1 MVSFTGSASTALKLR
16 SHPVVQRESVK
27 FVAEQD
33 SLNASL
39 LGPDAGP
46 GTPEFDL
53 FVKEVVNEMTV
64 KAGQKCT
71 AIRRAM
77 APAEHLDAVEAAI
90 RDRLAATTVGDPR
103 DKESRMGALVS
114 IAQRDDVRSQIAKL
128 TAAGAR
134 IVAGNPDASP
144 GVDGRRLHGADPA
157 AHRRPLVHRR
167 GP

>member
-39 LGPDAGP
+39 LGPDAAP

-90 RDRLAATTVGDPR
+90 RDRLAGH
-103 DKESRMGALVS
+103 
-114 IAQRDDVRSQIAKL
+114 Q
-128 TAAGAR
+128 
-134 IVAGNPDASP
+134 
-144 GVDGRRLHGADPA
+144 GRRPARQGKPHGRAGLAPA
-157 AHRRPLVHRR
+157 SATMSAARSPS
-167 GP
+167 